1 MKKQISLL
9 VKIYSTGLIVLL
21 GNQLLG
27 EIIMLYQCVCWMQ
40 TLLNTN
46 TYTAL
51 IKILDSQHQNINNI
65 MLGVYKW
72 RFSYENQGSLNRMTK
87 SIKGGN
93 KGHQQRWRI
102 IINQTIL
109 GKECQRPQKRMASF
123 MNITMRQEVFFLQ
136 LFVDFLRSQLQWP
149 PG

>member
-21 GNQLLG
+21 GNQLLLG

-51 IKILDSQHQNINNI
+51 IKILGSQHQNINI
-65 MLGVYKW
+65 MLGVYK
-72 RFSYENQGSLNRMTK
+72 
-87 SIKGGN
+87 
-93 KGHQQRWRI
+93 
-102 IINQTIL
+102 
-109 GKECQRPQKRMASF
+109 
-123 MNITMRQEVFFLQ
+123 
-136 LFVDFLRSQLQWP
+136 
-149 PG
+149 

>member
-1 MKKQISLL
+1 MKEQISLL

-51 IKILDSQHQNINNI
+51 IKILDSQLRNINNI
-65 MLGVYKW
+65 LEVVYK
-72 RFSYENQGSLNRMTK
+72 
-87 SIKGGN
+87 
-93 KGHQQRWRI
+93 
-102 IINQTIL
+102 
-109 GKECQRPQKRMASF
+109 
-123 MNITMRQEVFFLQ
+123 
-136 LFVDFLRSQLQWP
+136 
-149 PG
+149 

>member
-1 MKKQISLL
+1 MKEQISLL

-51 IKILDSQHQNINNI
+51 IKILDSQLRNINN
-65 MLGVYKW
+65 MLGVVYK
-72 RFSYENQGSLNRMTK
+72 
-87 SIKGGN
+87 
-93 KGHQQRWRI
+93 
-102 IINQTIL
+102 
-109 GKECQRPQKRMASF
+109 
-123 MNITMRQEVFFLQ
+123 
-136 LFVDFLRSQLQWP
+136 
-149 PG
+149 